1 MPARMLV
8 STMLTAPE
16 RSRVDAAGTGAYDVV
31 HRDSIEEV
39 VGDVRAR
46 RARAVVVS
54 VACCQ
59 PPDIAR
65 LEGRIATIVR
75 DFPRVTALALL
86 SEPTTNAPS
95 ALLLL
100 GRSGIRTLVDARR
113 PDGWRVLR
121 DALTERSAI
130 GTDIVSSAVA
140 QLTTDLYD
148 VPADCRRFFLALF
161 PASETLTTVAQLGRA
176 LDVLPSTL
184 ISRFARCGLPSPKI
198 YLSWAR
204 FVCAAALFEDPG
216 VSLSAGATALE
227 YSSPQAF
234 SRHLQLHLRLTVSAF
249 RRTYNGATMLER
261 FRHDL
266 VLRHLASLRTFRPVM
281 GARTRGG

>member
-1 MPARMLV
+1 MSGRMLV

-16 RSRVDAAGTGAYDVV
+16 RGRVDAAGTGVYDVI
-31 HRDSIEEV
+31 HRDSIDEV

-59 PPDIAR
+59 PPDVAR
-65 LEGRIATIVR
+65 IEGRIASIVR
-75 DFPRVTALALL
+75 DFPRVRALALL
-86 SEPTTNAPS
+86 SDATSNAPS

-113 PDGWRVLR
+113 PDGWRALR

-130 GTDIVSSAVA
+130 GTDIVSSAVG
-140 QLTTDLYD
+140 QLTTDLCD
-148 VPADCRRFFLALF
+148 VPADCRHFFLALF
-161 PASETLTTVAQLGRA
+161 PAGETVTTVAQLGRV
-176 LDVLPSTL
+176 LNVLPSTL

-234 SRHLQLHLRLTVSAF
+234 SRHLQLRLGLSVASF
-249 RRTYNGATMLER
+249 RRAYDGVTMLQR
-261 FRHDL
+261 FRHEL
-266 VLRHLASLRTFRPVM
+266 VLQHITSLRTFRPVM